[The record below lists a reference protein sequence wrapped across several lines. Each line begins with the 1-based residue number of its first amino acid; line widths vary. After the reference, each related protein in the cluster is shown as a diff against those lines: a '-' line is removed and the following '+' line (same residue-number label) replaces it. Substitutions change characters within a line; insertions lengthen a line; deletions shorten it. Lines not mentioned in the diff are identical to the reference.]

1 VKVFGVSVDGAAAN
15 RAFAEKFGYPFPL
28 LCDVDKEL
36 SLAYGAVATKEDQYA
51 QRYTFL
57 VGPDATIEHAIETT
71 DPAGQ
76 AADLLDIL
84 P

>member
-1 VKVFGVSVDGAAAN
+1 VEAN
-15 RAFAEKFGYPFPL
+15 RAFAEKFGYTFPL

-36 SLAYGAVATKEDQYA
+36 SLAYGAVASKDDQYA

-57 VGPDATIEHAIETT
+57 IGPDGTVEHAVDTS

-76 AADLLDIL
+76 AQDLLDIL